1 MKNGVMQDHDE
12 AGPAP
17 DDGGKFHAHLLSNGR
32 FSTLLSANG
41 GGFSALDGFAITRWV
56 PDPTRDA
63 DGVHLY
69 VRDVEHGVFWTPAG
83 GPAPAGGHTV
93 HVDDGVATFRSS
105 AHGIA
110 CTTAVCVSPAEDVEL
125 RRITLHNEGPA
136 ARTIEVT
143 TYAELAL
150 NTLAGDAAHPAFS
163 KLFVQTAHDPA
174 REALV
179 AWRRLRSP
187 EDQPLWAMHRLLSDS
202 TATVTAHE
210 TDRARFIG
218 RGRDRH
224 RPAALACGGA
234 AGPGPAAC
242 LSGTVG
248 NVLDAVFC
256 MRRVV
261 TMEPGAGA
269 TFVAVLAAATARDTV
284 LRAIDAIPHVAAA
297 EAVFEQAATA
307 PHDGVAALGLPKRWR
322 ELLRLEHAGAP
333 VERTLPAPW
342 APSSQTGANSTGT
355 DPSGPTAGRGAEELR
370 FFNGWGGFSADA
382 TEYVIRMP
390 FENGAPRR
398 PPLPWSNVIAN
409 EQAGCIVTES
419 GAVSTW
425 SGNSRENRLTPWSND
440 PVSDPHAEA
449 LYIRDDAA
457 DTVWSPTP
465 GPVPG
470 HGDYEVRHGFGYTRF
485 LHESSGLLHDTH
497 VFVPAH
503 SPVRVVRVRVTNAGP
518 APRRL
523 TLSCYAQLVLGTHE
537 AETRGRVRTW
547 LAVTGNALM
556 ARNDERGEFSER
568 VAFAATSADGV
579 AAASWT
585 TDRRS
590 FLGERGRISAPAAL
604 RKRAGTAQHAPL
616 DGWTGAG
623 RDACFAQACT
633 VTIEPGAQ
641 RTCAF
646 VLGECASEAEAEAV
660 ITAFRSPGDIDAA
673 LEGARV
679 EWLRR
684 LGTVHI
690 ETPAPA
696 LDVMVN
702 GWLTYQ
708 NLSCRMW
715 ARSAFYQSG
724 GALGF
729 RDQLQDSSALLYVD
743 PAITRHQILLHAA
756 HQFVEGDVLH
766 WWHPPLGKGIR
777 TRFADDLL
785 WLPYITA
792 FYIERTGD
800 TGILDERVRYLTAAP
815 LEPDE
820 DEAFILP
827 EDAGVSGTLY
837 EHCCRALDRSLTTG
851 PHGLPLMGV
860 GDWNDGMNRVGREG
874 RGESVWLGFFMFDIM
889 RDFMPIC
896 VARNDHDRVAAY
908 AAYHER
914 LQHAVNDAGWDGAWY
929 RRAFYDNG
937 EPLGSA
943 NSDECRID
951 ALAQSWAVISGA
963 APPERGEQ
971 ALDAVE
977 EYLVD
982 EEAGL
987 IRLLTPPFDR
997 TPNDPGY
1004 IKGYLPGVR
1013 ENGGQYTHGVLWA
1026 IRALAELGRT
1036 GRAAALLEMLSP
1048 ATRGGTPANA
1058 ARYRVE
1064 PYVTAADVYGVEP
1077 YIGRGG
1083 WTWYTGSAGWMYRVA
1098 LESVLGVDLRRG
1110 AELALRPCIPQ
1121 SWPGYTVTL
1130 RLPEGTIYE
1139 IAVSRGTAYSITLDE
1154 DPGRV
1159 HGGALV
1165 VPLLRDGRTHAVVAG
1180 IPATGV
1186 HAGNM
1191 HMSRFVATGREP
1203 G

>member
-1 MKNGVMQDHDE
+1 M
-12 AGPAP
+12 
-17 DDGGKFHAHLLSNGR
+17 FHLLSNGR
-32 FSTLLSANG
+32 FSTLLSAGG
-41 GGFSALDGFAITRWV
+41 GGFSALDGFAVTRWV

-69 VRDVEHGVFWTPAG
+69 VRDVEHGVWWTPAG
-83 GPAPAGGHTV
+83 GPSPGGGHTV
-93 HVDDGVATFRSS
+93 HVDGGIATFRSS
-105 AHGIA
+105 AHGMT
-110 CTTAVCVSPAEDVEL
+110 CTTTICVSPGDDVEV
-125 RRITLHNEGPA
+125 RRIILHNEGPA
-136 ARTIEVT
+136 ARSIEVT

-174 REALV
+174 RDALV
-179 AWRRLRSP
+179 AWRRQRSP
-187 EDQPLWAMHRLLSDS
+187 EDRQLWAMHRLLSDS
-202 TATVTAHE
+202 TATATAHE

-224 RPAALACGGA
+224 SPAALACRGRVGDGTA
-234 AGPGPAAC
+234 RP

-248 NVLDAVFC
+248 NVLDPVFC

-261 TMEPGAGA
+261 TIEPGARA
-269 TFVAVLAAATARDTV
+269 TFVAVLAAAASRDTV
-284 LRAIDAIPHVAAA
+284 LRAIDAIPNVGAAGAVFGQAAA
-297 EAVFEQAATA
+297 A

-333 VERTLPAPW
+333 FERTVPGPG
-342 APSSQTGANSTGT
+342 APSSQTGAGAVAA
-355 DPSGPTAGRGAEELR
+355 PPTRSQTSADSPGADHSRLSAGRGDEKLR

-398 PPLPWSNVIAN
+398 PPMPWSNVIAN
-409 EQAGCIVTES
+409 EQAGCIVSES

-425 SGNSRENRLTPWSND
+425 TGNSRENRLTPWFND
-440 PVSDPHAEA
+440 PVSDPHGEA
-449 LYIRDDAA
+449 LYIRDDGAG
-457 DTVWSPTP
+457 TIWSPTP

-485 LHESSGLLHDTH
+485 MHESNGLLHDTH
-497 VFVPAH
+497 VFVPAE
-503 SPVRVVRVRVTNAGP
+503 SPVRIVRVRLTNAGP

-523 TLSCYAQLVLGTHE
+523 TLTCHAQLVLGTHE

-547 LAVTGNALM
+547 LALTGNALL

-579 AAASWT
+579 DAMSWT
-585 TDRRS
+585 TDRQS
-590 FLGERGRISAPAAL
+590 FLGERGRISSPAAL
-604 RKRAGTAQHAPL
+604 RRRDGAAQHAPL

-623 RDACFAQACT
+623 RDVCFAQACT

-641 RTCAF
+641 RSCSF
-646 VLGECASEAEAEAV
+646 VLGECASEVEAEAV
-660 ITAFRSPGDIDAA
+660 IAAFRSPGDIDAA
-673 LEGARV
+673 LEGTRA

-684 LGTVHI
+684 LGTVRI
-690 ETPAPA
+690 ETPVPA

-715 ARSAFYQSG
+715 ARSAYYQSG
-724 GALGF
+724 GAFGF

-743 PAITRHQILLHAA
+743 PAITRNQILLHAA

-785 WLPYITA
+785 WLPHITA

-815 LEPDE
+815 LEAGE
-820 DEAFILP
+820 DEAFIFP
-827 EDAGVSGTLY
+827 EDAGEAGSLY
-837 EHCCRALDRSLTTG
+837 EHCCRALDRSLTAG
-851 PHGLPLMGV
+851 AHGLPLIGA

-874 RGESVWLGFFMFDIM
+874 RGESVWLGFFMCDII
-889 RDFMPIC
+889 RDFLPIC
-896 VARNDHDRVAAY
+896 ADRVDYDRVATY
-908 AAYHER
+908 AAYRESM
-914 LQHAVNDAGWDGAWY
+914 QHAVNEAGWDGKWY

-963 APPERGEQ
+963 APPERADQ
-971 ALDAVE
+971 ALDALE

-1026 IRALAELGRT
+1026 IQALAELGRT
-1036 GRAAALLEMLSP
+1036 ERAAALLEMLSP
-1048 ATRGGTPANA
+1048 VTRGGTPAKA
-1058 ARYRVE
+1058 SRYRVE
-1064 PYVTAADVYGVEP
+1064 PYVIAADVYGVEP
-1077 YIGRGG
+1077 HIGRGG
-1083 WTWYTGSAGWMYRVA
+1083 WTWYTGSAGLMYRVA

-1110 AELALRPCIPQ
+1110 TELALRPCIPQ
-1121 SWPGYTVTL
+1121 SWPGYTVKL
-1130 RLPEGTIYE
+1130 KLPEGTLYE
-1139 IAVSRGTAYSITLDE
+1139 IAVSRGTACSITLDG
-1154 DPGRV
+1154 DPGRM

-1165 VPLLRDGRTHAVVAG
+1165 VPLLRDGRTHAVIAN
-1180 IPATGV
+1180 IPATEYMP
-1186 HAGNM
+1186 ATQT
-1191 HMSRFVATGREP
+1191 SRFEAGGSSPKSVGIR
-1203 G
+1203 

>member
-1 MKNGVMQDHDE
+1 VS
-12 AGPAP
+12 P
-17 DDGGKFHAHLLSNGR
+17 DD
-32 FSTLLSANG
+32 
-41 GGFSALDGFAITRWV
+41 DI
-56 PDPTRDA
+56 
-63 DGVHLY
+63 
-69 VRDVEHGVFWTPAG
+69 EM
-83 GPAPAGGHTV
+83 
-93 HVDDGVATFRSS
+93 
-105 AHGIA
+105 
-110 CTTAVCVSPAEDVEL
+110 
-125 RRITLHNEGPA
+125 RRIILHNEGPA

-179 AWRRLRSP
+179 AWRRRRSP

-202 TATVTAHE
+202 TATATAHE

-224 RPAALACGGA
+224 SPAALACPGRAEGGTA
-234 AGPGPAAC
+234 AP

-248 NVLDAVFC
+248 NVLDPVFC

-261 TMEPGAGA
+261 TIEPGAGA
-269 TFVAVLAAATARDTV
+269 TFVAVLAAATSRDTV

-297 EAVFEQAATA
+297 GAVFERAAAA

-322 ELLRLEHAGAP
+322 ELLRLEHAGVP
-333 VERTLPAPW
+333 FERTLPGPC
-342 APSSQTGANSTGT
+342 APSSQTGADAVAGPPTSSQTGA
-355 DPSGPTAGRGAEELR
+355 DSPGADHSRPSAERGEEELR

-409 EQAGCIVTES
+409 EQAGCIVSES

-425 SGNSRENRLTPWSND
+425 TGNSRENRLTPWFND
-440 PVSDPHAEA
+440 PVSDPHGEA
-449 LYIRDDAA
+449 LYIRDDDAG
-457 DTVWSPTP
+457 TLWSPTP

-497 VFVPAH
+497 VFVPTD
-503 SPVRVVRVRVTNAGP
+503 SPVRIVRARVTNAGP

-547 LAVTGNALM
+547 LALTGNALL

-568 VAFAATSADGV
+568 VAFAATSADSV
-579 AAASWT
+579 DAVSWT
-585 TDRRS
+585 TDRQS
-590 FLGERGRISAPAAL
+590 FLGERGRICAPAAL
-604 RKRAGTAQHAPL
+604 RRGDSTAQHAPL

-641 RTCAF
+641 QTCAF
-646 VLGECASEAEAEAV
+646 VMGECASEAEAEAV
-660 ITAFRSPGDIDAA
+660 IAEFRSPGDIDAA
-673 LEGARV
+673 LEGVRA

-684 LGTVHI
+684 LGTVRI
-690 ETPAPA
+690 ATPAPA

-715 ARSAFYQSG
+715 ARSSYYQSG
-724 GALGF
+724 GAFGF

-815 LEPDE
+815 LEPGD
-820 DEAFILP
+820 DEAFIFP
-827 EDAGVSGTLY
+827 EDAGEAGTLY
-837 EHCCRALDRSLTTG
+837 EHCCRALDRSLTAGT
-851 PHGLPLMGV
+851 HGLPLMGA

-874 RGESVWLGFFMFDIM
+874 RGESVWLGFFMCDII

-896 VARNDHDRVAAY
+896 AERDDHDRVAVY

-914 LQHAVNDAGWDGAWY
+914 MQQAVNEAGWDGKWY

-963 APPERGEQ
+963 APPERADQ
-971 ALDAVE
+971 ALDALE

-1026 IRALAELGRT
+1026 IQALAELGRT
-1036 GRAAALLEMLSP
+1036 ERAAALLEMLSP
-1048 ATRGGTPANA
+1048 ATCGGTPAKA
-1058 ARYRVE
+1058 SRYRVE
-1064 PYVTAADVYGVEP
+1064 PYVIAADVYGVEP
-1077 YIGRGG
+1077 HIGRGG
-1083 WTWYTGSAGWMYRVA
+1083 WTWYTGSAGLMYRVA

-1110 AELALRPCIPQ
+1110 TELALRPCIPQ
-1121 SWPGYTVTL
+1121 SWPGYTVKL
-1130 RLPEGTIYE
+1130 KLPEGTVYE
-1139 IAVSRGTAYSITLDE
+1139 IAVSRGTACSITLDG

-1159 HGGALV
+1159 HGGVLV
-1165 VPLLRDGRTHAVVAG
+1165 VPLLRDGRTHAVIAV
-1180 IPATGV
+1180 IPATEV
-1186 HAGNM
+1186 HAGNTNEPVRA
-1191 HMSRFVATGREP
+1191 SSSPRTTRGREP

>member
-1 MKNGVMQDHDE
+1 MV
-12 AGPAP
+12 
-17 DDGGKFHAHLLSNGR
+17 HLLSNGR
-32 FSTLLSANG
+32 FSTLLTANG

-63 DGVHLY
+63 DGAHLY
-69 VRDVEHGVFWTPAG
+69 VRDVERDVFWTAAG

-93 HVDDGVATFRSS
+93 HVDHGVATFRSL
-105 AHGIA
+105 AHDMT
-110 CTTAVCVSPAEDVEL
+110 CTTTICVSPDDDVEL
-125 RRITLHNEGPA
+125 RRITLHNDGRV

-202 TATVTAHE
+202 TATATTHE

-224 RPAALACGGA
+224 NPVALACGGRAGERTA
-234 AGPGPAAC
+234 AP
-242 LSGTVG
+242 LSGAVG
-248 NVLDAVFC
+248 NVLDPVFC

-261 TMEPGAGA
+261 TIEPGAGV
-269 TFVAVLAAATARDTV
+269 TFVAVLAAAASRDTV
-284 LRAIDAIPHVAAA
+284 IRAIDAIPHVAAA
-297 EAVFEQAATA
+297 DAVFGHAAA
-307 PHDGVAALGLPKRWR
+307 AAHDGVAALGLPKRWR
-322 ELLRLEHAGAP
+322 ELLRLVPDGAP
-333 VERTLPAPW
+333 VEQVLPGPW
-342 APSSQTGANSTGT
+342 APASQTGAGPVVTG
-355 DPSGPTAGRGAEELR
+355 PPRSAQGELR

-382 TEYVIRMP
+382 SEYVIRMP

-409 EQAGCIVTES
+409 EHAGCIVTES

-440 PVSDPHAEA
+440 PVSDPHGEA
-449 LYIRDDAA
+449 LYIRNDESG
-457 DTVWSPTP
+457 TLWSPAP

-497 VFVPAH
+497 VFVPVD
-503 SPVRVVRVRVTNAGP
+503 SPVRIVRVRLTNAGP
-518 APRRL
+518 AARRL
-523 TLSCYAQLVLGTHE
+523 TLSCYAQLVLGSHE
-537 AETRGRVRTW
+537 AETRGRVQTW
-547 LAVTGNALM
+547 LAVNGNALL
-556 ARNDERGEFSER
+556 ACNKERGEFSER
-568 VAFAATSADGV
+568 VAFAAVSADRV
-579 AAASWT
+579 EAVSWT
-585 TDRRS
+585 TDRRA
-590 FLGERGRISAPAAL
+590 FLGERGRIGAPAAL
-604 RKRAGTAQHAPL
+604 RQRDGTAQHAPL

-633 VTIEPGAQ
+633 VTIEPGTQ
-641 RTCAF
+641 WTCAF

-660 ITAFRSPGDIDAA
+660 IAALGSTGTIDAA
-673 LEGARV
+673 LDTARD
-679 EWLRR
+679 EWIRR
-684 LGTVHI
+684 LGTVRI
-690 ETPAPA
+690 ETPVPA

-724 GALGF
+724 GAFGF

-743 PAITRHQILLHAA
+743 PAITRQQILLHAA

-800 TGILDERVRYLTAAP
+800 TGILDERVRYLTAPP
-815 LEPDE
+815 LQPGE
-820 DEAFILP
+820 DETFVFP
-827 EDAGVSGTLY
+827 VDADMEGTLY

-851 PHGLPLMGV
+851 AHGLPLMGV

-874 RGESVWLGFFMFDIM
+874 RGESVWLGFFLLDII
-889 RDFMPIC
+889 RDFMQIC
-896 VARNDHDRVAAY
+896 GARDDHGRVAAY

-914 LQHAVNDAGWDGAWY
+914 MQQAVNDAGWDGEWY

-951 ALAQSWAVISGA
+951 ALVQSWAVISGA
-963 APPERGEQ
+963 APPERAAR
-971 ALDAVE
+971 ALDALE
-977 EYLVD
+977 AHLVD

-987 IRLLTPPFDR
+987 IRLLAPPFDR

-1004 IKGYLPGVR
+1004 IRGYLPGVR

-1026 IRALAELGRT
+1026 IRALAEIGRT
-1036 GRAAALLEMLSP
+1036 ERAAALLEMLSP

-1058 ARYRVE
+1058 ARYQVE
-1064 PYVTAADVYGVEP
+1064 PYVIAADVYGVEP
-1077 YIGRGG
+1077 HIGRGG
-1083 WTWYTGSAGWMYRVA
+1083 WTWYTGSAGWMYRIA

-1110 AELALRPCIPQ
+1110 TELALRPCIPQ
-1121 SWPGYTVTL
+1121 SWPGYTVTMT
-1130 RLPEGTIYE
+1130 LPEGTRYE
-1139 IAVSRGTAYSITLDE
+1139 IVVSRAATGITLDG

-1159 HGGALV
+1159 LDGALV
-1165 VPLLRDGRTHAVVAG
+1165 VPLLRDGRTHTVVAG
-1180 IPATGV
+1180 LQAAEAAAGDAALGAVPMPGATQTSSFRG
-1186 HAGNM
+1186 
-1191 HMSRFVATGREP
+1191 
-1203 G
+1203 